1 MVNRSDGVYIYKQI
15 KLLQYQTFHLLIYV
29 WVQMHENCRMSDIH
43 VPTSKETF
51 PSFTT
56 YFMNKDKY
64 FATVSFYTCSFPLDI
79 YTVPKL

>member
-1 MVNRSDGVYIYKQI
+1 
-15 KLLQYQTFHLLIYV
+15 
-29 WVQMHENCRMSDIH
+29 MHENCRMSDIH